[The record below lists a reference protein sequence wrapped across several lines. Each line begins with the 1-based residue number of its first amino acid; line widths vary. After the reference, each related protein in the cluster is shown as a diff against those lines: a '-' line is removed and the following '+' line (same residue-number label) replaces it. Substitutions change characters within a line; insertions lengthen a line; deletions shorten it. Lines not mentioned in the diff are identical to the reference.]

1 MSDSKEEN
9 LKIEQAARIVKD
21 VINEIE
27 AEEHYKEIIKQ
38 LSLFEIIKIKYF
50 K

>member
-1 MSDSKEEN
+1 MSELEAEN
-9 LKIEQAARIVKD
+9 LKLENAAKVVKN

-38 LSLFEIIKIKYF
+38 LSLFEIIKYKYF

>member
-1 MSDSKEEN
+1 MNDSKEEN
-9 LKIEQAARIVKD
+9 LKLENATRVVKK

-27 AEEHYKEIIKQ
+27 AEEHYKEIIKS
-38 LSLFEIIKIKYF
+38 LSLFEIIKYKYF